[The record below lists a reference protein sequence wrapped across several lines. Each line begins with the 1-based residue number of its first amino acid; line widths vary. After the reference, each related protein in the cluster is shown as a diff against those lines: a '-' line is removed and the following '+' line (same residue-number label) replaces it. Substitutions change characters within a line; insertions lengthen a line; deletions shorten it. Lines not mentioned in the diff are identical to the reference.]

1 MSINN
6 EEIINSISKMTVL
19 ELVDLIKEIE
29 KKFNISASSVAL
41 NPTVSS
47 DLSFSNKDAKV
58 EEKTTFSVVM
68 TSYGEDKINIIK
80 KVRTILNLG
89 LKEAKEFVEALPA
102 VIKKDIPKVEADSV
116 KKDLEASGAKVEL
129 K

>member
-1 MSINN
+1 MAINN
-6 EEIINSISKMTVL
+6 EDIINSISNMTVL

-29 KKFNISASSVAL
+29 KKFNISSSSIHL
-41 NPTVSS
+41 KSESS
-47 DLSFSNKDAKV
+47 SKDSSSKEAKV
-58 EEKTTFSVVM
+58 EEKTIFSVVM

-89 LKEAKEFVEALPA
+89 LKEAKDFVENLPA
-102 VIKKDIPKVEADSV
+102 VIKKDSTKLEADSI
-116 KKDLEASGAKVEL
+116 KKDLEASGATIEL

>member
-1 MSINN
+1 MSVRND
-6 EEIINSISKMTVL
+6 EIINSISKMSVL

-29 KKFNISASSVAL
+29 KTFNISTNNVLLKPNLASDDSKQETKIV
-41 NPTVSS
+41 
-47 DLSFSNKDAKV
+47 
-58 EEKTTFSVVM
+58 EKTMFTVIM

-89 LKEAKEFVEALPA
+89 LKEAKDFVETLPA
-102 VIKKDIPKVEADSV
+102 TIKKDIPKAEAESI
-116 KKDLEASGAKVEL
+116 KSDLEVSGAKIDL